1 MDITELYSHIP
12 AVRCCHPMHCRWACS
27 QVCSQH
33 PPRCATS
40 SALEAPEPSV
50 SFACF
55 TPYSRSFKPLHQ
67 RAGGCYQKLL
77 DSPPHEDL
85 GFHLKELPTGLLKR
99 MEMDVTSSE
108 SKGKKEPQIP
118 RRRISC
124 LISQPGLAAL
134 LGTDTCGRSR
144 EGANATA
151 RLSQTA
157 RDVLLHRTP
166 PSSHH

>member
-1 MDITELYSHIP
+1 M
-12 AVRCCHPMHCRWACS
+12 
-27 QVCSQH
+27 
-33 PPRCATS
+33 
-40 SALEAPEPSV
+40 SV
-50 SFACF
+50 DESPQPLCF
-55 TPYSRSFKPLHQ
+55 QTFLRNTK
-67 RAGGCYQKLL
+67 A
-77 DSPPHEDL
+77 
-85 GFHLKELPTGLLKR
+85 
-99 MEMDVTSSE
+99 SE